1 MKRIMKRIKQGSEEL
16 KKFKE
21 IKDIFLYISIFNT
34 VFMNFCKKK
43 KRKWNLIKNSH
54 VLFMNR

>member
-43 KRKWNLIKNSH
+43 KKWNLIKNSH

>member
-1 MKRIMKRIKQGSEEL
+1 MKRIKQESEEL

>member
-1 MKRIMKRIKQGSEEL
+1 MKRIKQGSEEL

-43 KRKWNLIKNSH
+43 KKIESNKKFTRIIH
-54 VLFMNR
+54 E

>member
-43 KRKWNLIKNSH
+43 KKIESNKKFTRIIH
-54 VLFMNR
+54 E

>member
-43 KRKWNLIKNSH
+43 KMESNKKFTRIIH
-54 VLFMNR
+54 E

>member
-1 MKRIMKRIKQGSEEL
+1 MKRIMKKIKQGSEEL

-43 KRKWNLIKNSH
+43 KKMESNKKFTRIIH
-54 VLFMNR
+54 E